1 MGTDRSR
8 TEWEAA
14 SEFYR
19 ASAHA
24 GVQPAGDPRAAGA
37 AAQGDEIAYVIAAA
51 TDVTAT
57 WRRYGWVPP
66 SELPEYHEK
75 WARAQEPTPL
85 SRVGK

>member
-14 SEFYR
+14 REFYR

-24 GVQPAGDPRAAGA
+24 SMQFASDARAVGA
-37 AAQGDEIAYVIAAA
+37 ATQGDEVIYVIAAA
-51 TDVTAT
+51 TDVAAT
-57 WRRYGWVPP
+57 WRRFGWVPP

-85 SRVGK
+85 LKVGK

>member
-1 MGTDRSR
+1 MGTNRIG
-8 TEWEAA
+8 TEREEAGVLH
-14 SEFYR
+14 R

-24 GVQPAGDPRAAGA
+24 GVCATDDAREVGSVASGD
-37 AAQGDEIAYVIAAA
+37 DIMYVIAAA

-57 WRRYGWVPP
+57 WRRFGWVPP

-75 WARAQEPTPL
+75 WARAMEPTPL